1 MPSQTI
7 QWFPGHMA
15 KTRRMISENLKLV
28 DIVLELADARIPRSS
43 RNPEISRL
51 CASKPRL
58 LILTKSSLSDP
69 DINSVWIS
77 YLASQGENAVLCD
90 ASTGAGLSKIAPA
103 VRTILSDKIKKYEEK
118 GMSGKKLR
126 AMIVGIP
133 NVGKSTLVNRL
144 TGAKKA
150 KVEDRPGV
158 TRDKQWVSTS
168 IGLDLLDTPGVLWPK
183 FDDKLTGEN
192 LAATGAI
199 RDEILDT
206 QTLAATLCKR
216 LMKCAPDKFCAR
228 YRLDFDKVSDLSMW
242 ELFEQVGR
250 KRGFL
255 ISGGEIDCERTA
267 NTVLD
272 EFRSAKIGRI
282 TLEAPGDMPG
292 AEAEAPE
299 KASDEGVTQDA

>member
-1 MPSQTI
+1 
-7 QWFPGHMA
+7 MA

-28 DIVLELADARIPRSS
+28 DIVIELADARIPRSS
-43 RNPEISRL
+43 RNPEISRI

-58 LILTKSSLSDP
+58 LILTKSTLSSPAANDAWVKHLTA
-69 DINSVWIS
+69 N
-77 YLASQGENAVLCD
+77 GENVIMID
-90 ASTGAGLSKIAPA
+90 SSTGAGIQKIAPK
-103 VRTILSDKIKKYEEK
+103 VREILAEKLKKYEEK

-133 NVGKSTLVNRL
+133 NVGKSSLINKL

-183 FDDKLTGEN
+183 FDDRITGEN

-206 QTLAATLCKR
+206 ETLAATLCMR
-216 LMKCAPDKFCAR
+216 LLKCAPNEFCTR
-228 YRLDFDKVSDLSMW
+228 YKLDREKVSELSMW
-242 ELFEQVGR
+242 ELFEAVGR

-255 ISGGEIDCERTA
+255 VSGGEIDYDRTA
-267 NTVLD
+267 NIVLD
-272 EFRSAKIGRI
+272 EFRSARIGRI
-282 TLEAPGDMPG
+282 SLEWPNDRLESGETSSEEETEND
-292 AEAEAPE
+292 
-299 KASDEGVTQDA
+299 